1 MNKKSKLFRLLLS
14 ESIRII
20 SKEKEKKEQEK
31 NVAKNTK
38 DR

>member
-31 NVAKNTK
+31 NVAKSTK

>member
-31 NVAKNTK
+31 NVAENPKN
-38 DR
+38 R

>member
-20 SKEKEKKEQEK
+20 SKEKEKKEKEK

>member
-14 ESIRII
+14 ESIRIV

-31 NVAKNTK
+31 NVAKSTK